1 MPKQHHD
8 HNELQLPYLTCANRR
23 YVRISPGRYLRQQ
36 RAYGIFCALNGG
48 TGSLPFELFGHWWHS
63 TADGMPRWER
73 SGDAP
78 LMCAAMG

>member
-1 MPKQHHD
+1 MLHATPRNQRR
-8 HNELQLPYLTCANRR
+8 LQRRAHSRR